1 MIKLL
6 IHIILLFPS
15 YFVLANSFSTEN
27 SNYNFKKI
35 GIEEGLSQSSISS
48 IVQDS
53 RGYIWFGTATGL
65 NRYDGYEFV
74 IYQNDFNDSL
84 SISDNDITE
93 LYQDKNGFLWIGT
106 TDGILNKFDPLTET
120 FEHFDIAKSS
130 EWYSLEEQDFYN
142 YPLTFTRYLN
152 STITSITEDKQ
163 GFLWIATWG
172 KGLVKFNPSNGA
184 KRYYYHLRNNSNS
197 LSSNKIVSLLNDNN
211 NNLWIGTFG
220 GGLNRVQLNLNNSE
234 DILFEKF
241 YLNSKFLFGTIITS
255 IIEDSENNIWIGGYS
270 TGVFKIPSKIRIK
283 SEAEITSDFQ
293 SSSYISKLDPNI
305 FNVMALVADKNSN
318 IWVGTYGKGLFAYFS
333 KSNNYKH
340 FIAET
345 NNPKTISENEIQS
358 LFVDNSGILW
368 IGTQLSSGINKLEI
382 GNQKFNKLPTL
393 TEKNKSLNDN
403 IVWALHE
410 DREDNIWIGTHRG
423 GVNIWNKNNNEISYF
438 RLGKGDNDKHIK
450 CFTEDKK
457 GNIWVGSYSGGL
469 FYINITDNSI
479 KNFKKNVAN
488 PRSISSNHIQSLLIE
503 GDSVLWLATYGGL
516 NKLNL
521 NEFYNSSQ
529 AEFLKYNYH
538 PTEINSI
545 SDDRVYSL
553 FIDSKNVFWVGT
565 NGGGLNKFD
574 RVSKTFTRYKSA
586 ENKLNSLSDDRIL
599 TISEKKD
606 GNLIIGTFGGG
617 INLYDRKNDRFSR
630 INDKLQL
637 NCSDIYGILN
647 DESGYWI
654 STNNGIFKLNEEL
667 SSFTQYD
674 LSDGLQSLEFSGG
687 AYLKG
692 RDGTF
697 YFGGINGVNYFN
709 PSKITSNNFIPPIV
723 ISRVKVFDK
732 PIKGE
737 KNKLVFGKDENYFSF
752 EFASLDF
759 KNSNKNKYKF
769 ILDGLD
775 TKWSFTD
782 ANNRRVFY
790 TNLAPGNYTFRVM
803 GTNDDG
809 IWSPNEAKIEITI
822 LGPFW
827 MQWWFISGLILLIGG
842 LITFY
847 INQRIKY
854 LLALDRL
861 KSSIAADLHD
871 NVGAGLTEIS
881 ILSELATNEI
891 NQPNKATRHIGKISD
906 LSRQLVESMSDIVWV
921 VNPSRASLYDLIVR
935 LKDMY
940 GDLLVDL
947 GIKLKTSNLEKL
959 VSIKLPMDYRQ
970 DLYLILKES
979 INNCIK
985 HSKCKNIN
993 LLINI
998 SKNTLNIK
1006 LSDDGTGFS
1015 LEDKILGNGLNN
1027 IKTRGKKIGGI
1038 VNIHSELN
1046 VGTTIEF
1053 EGKINK

>member
-1 MIKLL
+1 MIKLSL
-6 IHIILLFPS
+6 HIVLF
-15 YFVLANSFSTEN
+15 FFTCIIFANSFSTEN

-93 LYQDKNGFLWIGT
+93 LYQAKNGYLWIGT

-142 YPLTFTRYLN
+142 YPLTFNRYLN

-163 GFLWIATWG
+163 GFLWIGTWG
-172 KGLVKFNPSNGA
+172 KGLVKFNPQNGA
-184 KRYYYHLRNNSNS
+184 KRYYYHLRNNANS
-197 LSSNKIVSLLNDNN
+197 LSSNKIVSLLNDKN

-220 GGLNRVQLNLNNSE
+220 GGLNRVQLEVNENEAIS
-234 DILFEKF
+234 FEKF
-241 YLNSKFLFGTIITS
+241 YFDSKFQFGTIITS
-255 IIEDSENNIWIGGYS
+255 MIEDSSNNVWIGSYNS
-270 TGVFKIPSKIRIK
+270 GVYKIPAKISNRKESEIMVNSK
-283 SEAEITSDFQ
+283 SGGT
-293 SSSYISKLDPNI
+293 ISKLDQSI
-305 FNVMALVADKNSN
+305 TNVMALVADKNSN
-318 IWVGTYGKGLFAYFS
+318 IWVGTYGKGLFTYFS
-333 KSNNYKH
+333 ETENYKH
-340 FIAET
+340 FIAEI

-382 GNQKFNKLPTL
+382 GNQKFNILPAL

-403 IVWALHE
+403 IVWALYE
-410 DREDNIWIGTHRG
+410 DKKENIWIGTHRG
-423 GVNIWNKNNNEISYF
+423 GINIWDKKNNEISY
-438 RLGKGDNDKHIK
+438 LKLSNDNNDKHIK
-450 CFTEDKK
+450 CFAEDNK

-469 FYINITDNSI
+469 FYINVLDNSI
-479 KNFKKNVAN
+479 KNFKKNYN
-488 PRSISSNHIQSLLIE
+488 NNFSISSNHIQSLLID
-503 GDSVLWLATYGGL
+503 GDSILWLGTYGGL

-521 NEFYNSSQ
+521 NKFHNDNK
-529 AEFLKYNYH
+529 AEFSRFNYH

-545 SDDRVYSL
+545 SDDRVYAL
-553 FIDSKNVFWVGT
+553 YIDSKDVFWVGT

-574 RVSKTFTRYKSA
+574 RKSKIFKRYKST

-599 TISEKKD
+599 TIAEMKD

-617 INLYDRKNDRFSR
+617 INLYDRKKDSFIR
-630 INDKLQL
+630 INEKLQL
-637 NCSDIYGILN
+637 DCSDIYGIL
-647 DESGYWI
+647 DDDSGYWI
-654 STNNGIFKLNEEL
+654 STNNGLFKLNEDIA
-667 SSFTQYD
+667 SFTQYD

-692 RDGTF
+692 KDGTF

-709 PSKITSNNFIPPIV
+709 PNKITSNDFIPPIV
-723 ISRVKVFDK
+723 ISRVKIFDK
-732 PIKGE
+732 PIRGE
-737 KNKLVFGKDENYFSF
+737 QNKLEFGRDENYFSF

-769 ILDGLD
+769 ILEGLD
-775 TKWSFTD
+775 TKWSYTD

-790 TNLAPGNYTFRVM
+790 TNLAPGNYIFRVM

-809 IWSPNEAKIEITI
+809 IWSPKEAKIEITI

-827 MQWWFISGLILLIGG
+827 IQWWFISGLILLIGG

-854 LLALDRL
+854 LLALDKL

-891 NQPNKATRHIGKISD
+891 NEPKTATRHIGKISD

-921 VNPSRASLYDLIVR
+921 VNPTRDSLYDLIVR

-940 GDLLVDL
+940 GELLVDL

-959 VSIKLPMDYRQ
+959 ISIKLPMDYRQ
-970 DLYLILKES
+970 NLYLILKES

-993 LLINI
+993 LQINI
-998 SKNTLNIK
+998 SRNILNVK
-1006 LSDDGTGFS
+1006 LSDDGIGFS
-1015 LEDKILGNGLNN
+1015 FEGTNKGNGLTN
-1027 IKTRGKKIGGI
+1027 IKKRGENIGGKI
-1038 VNIHSELN
+1038 HIHSELN
-1046 VGTTIEF
+1046 VGTTVEF
-1053 EGKINK
+1053 EGKI